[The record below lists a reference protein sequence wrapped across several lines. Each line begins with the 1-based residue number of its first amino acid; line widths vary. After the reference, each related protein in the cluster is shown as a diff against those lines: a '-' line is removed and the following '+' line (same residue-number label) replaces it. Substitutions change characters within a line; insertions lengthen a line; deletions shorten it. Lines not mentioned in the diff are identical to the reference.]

1 LSRLQCYTVLI
12 NHYIVHTFSTSSAC
26 LGRHSVNCIINAQK
40 NVTHPKTSPANFALA
55 PRAIPPGPYFMHQT
69 LISIHPVNRNER
81 KENLIDHI
89 LEPPS
94 YGWKDRDGRL
104 IVPTSRQIM
113 REFWFRLNIFRTK
126 KNWLVFFG
134 WFKLVIL
141 IPCLFIFFFRYF
153 HFYLV
158 AIAFIYSMIIMG
170 THGTIWYHRYC
181 THRAYTFSNKFWR
194 FVTRNL
200 TVNIIPEEIYV
211 ISHHVHHAMSDQ
223 PGDPYNAR
231 AGFLYCFLADVN
243 HQPISTHLTEDEYA
257 RVVKMMG
264 HTGVRP
270 NTYVQYQRWGSVA
283 RPGWSLCGWILNW
296 AFWGI
301 VFYWLGGP
309 ALAFALSGA
318 AGFWA
323 IGVRTFNYE
332 GHGKGKDRH
341 RDGIDFNR
349 MDLSVNQL
357 WPGYVAGE
365 WHNNHHLFPSS
376 ARSGFLNYQL
386 DLAWCYIKLLSA
398 IGAVNSYH
406 DSKERFLARYRPT
419 KQMFGRRTRPIK

>member
-1 LSRLQCYTVLI
+1 M
-12 NHYIVHTFSTSSAC
+12 
-26 LGRHSVNCIINAQK
+26 
-40 NVTHPKTSPANFALA
+40 A